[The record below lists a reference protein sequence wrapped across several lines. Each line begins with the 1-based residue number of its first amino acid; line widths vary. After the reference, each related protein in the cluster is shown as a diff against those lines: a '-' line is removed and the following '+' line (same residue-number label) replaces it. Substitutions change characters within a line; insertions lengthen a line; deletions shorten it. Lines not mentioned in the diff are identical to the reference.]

1 MEIARPVQVS
11 GPASAPVS
19 LFQQTMGLIEKL
31 YSLPGFEHYLFPEG
45 IEALADGGPPDPIPV
60 LFGCFRLGA
69 PLCALYNQMQ
79 PARVL
84 DVPDV
89 DVKTTQYTNVSKKAV
104 YHFLVALKDDMG
116 LPEDQLFSLSDLYK
130 DDTNGLVKAM
140 KTVNTVIE
148 AIERRNLM
156 PPTRPLPF
164 AVSLSIENPTD
175 NRARVIVE
183 LLETERAYIH
193 SLQELLAYENE
204 LLSSNAVNKDI
215 VYKIFANLP
224 DLLDFQRRFLISME
238 ATLAQPPNDQKIG
251 ALFLNN
257 EDNFSIYEPM
267 CGNYNVACQLAMDN
281 AESLMR
287 VPRIDPVRGLQGY
300 LIKPVQRI
308 CKYPLL
314 LNELVKLSSP
324 DSYPLYD
331 ELVQGMES
339 IKRVTERVN
348 ETKRVE
354 ENKGI
359 KQEMVERVEDWK
371 GLRPDD
377 FGNLLLTDKFVMV
390 SNDVEKE
397 YSLFLFERM
406 FLCLKESKKKRKRNG
421 PEEVVYT
428 IKGNIHISSIG
439 RVDDTSDPSLGFF
452 ELVVHWRDIGEMET
466 FPLKC
471 RNQEQATLWKT
482 RLDLLLTSERQ
493 RRKSVS
499 EARSNEIAARFNGL
513 SVLAATP
520 EPDMPDAAD
529 SSFDEPKRSHSLYH
543 SNSSATD
550 LKSVSRKSSPALPR
564 GLPVERRPSELMPR
578 TSSIGGVSASVT
590 GRPARAPSAAGLP
603 PKSPGVSGPNEFSY
617 GFPPPP
623 PIPATPPVPSTPLG
637 DEQRRKSS
645 AAIDPA
651 PSPEPQSP
659 TVPSAKAA
667 AERAAARQAAMA
679 MGMANMQSS
688 GQFAFMM
695 PMSPKKKTSVK
706 KKDDKS
712 DAPESPTVSTFS
724 TASTAAS
731 SSIPPP
737 STTPQ
742 PVPGE
747 YIPSPPVSMPGS
759 PGPYLHRSESS
770 TSVSRLQTDLR
781 SMPPQQALPPPP
793 PGSSSQGSPRPPA
806 MPLPPLPPNGQPRGS
821 SPMPVD
827 PVQLQQLQQM
837 QQQMYQQ
844 QQHYQLH
851 PQFQQYQMQ
860 TVDQYS
866 QQYQQQ
872 QYQQPPQMA
881 GYQPYPTQQPGY
893 GTPPPQFQP
902 SVQQQMQYQQL
913 QQAVGRHRRSNSIT
927 DANGSTSETSTPPS
941 ARPPPP
947 NMALPPPP
955 NMALPPPPPNMALP
969 PVPSTPNGAAPSG
982 PPPAMALPPPPTP
995 VGASSNGISAT
1006 PPSAAPSSRTFDER
1020 VGFQGQPPSSAQSRV
1035 LSPPGRGT
1043 AGGAAPLIKIK
1054 TYYNEDVILIA
1065 VPSRGTTYRDLVTKI
1080 TRKIRLNNAPLPE
1093 GREIRLRY
1101 RDEEGDY
1108 VTMNGDDDV
1117 TMAFELARSG
1127 SDRGNLVHIVAQ

>member
-712 DAPESPTVSTFS
+712 DAPESPT
-724 TASTAAS
+724 
-731 SSIPPP
+731 
-737 STTPQ
+737 
-742 PVPGE
+742 
-747 YIPSPPVSMPGS
+747 
-759 PGPYLHRSESS
+759 
-770 TSVSRLQTDLR
+770 
-781 SMPPQQALPPPP
+781 
-793 PGSSSQGSPRPPA
+793 
-806 MPLPPLPPNGQPRGS
+806 PRGS

-913 QQAVGRHRRSNSIT
+913 QQAVGRHR
-927 DANGSTSETSTPPS
+927 
-941 ARPPPP
+941 
-947 NMALPPPP
+947 
-955 NMALPPPPPNMALP
+955 
-969 PVPSTPNGAAPSG
+969 
-982 PPPAMALPPPPTP
+982 
-995 VGASSNGISAT
+995 
-1006 PPSAAPSSRTFDER
+1006 
-1020 VGFQGQPPSSAQSRV
+1020 
-1035 LSPPGRGT
+1035 
-1043 AGGAAPLIKIK
+1043 GAAPLIKIK